1 MHFLKNQQ
9 IKTLSLSED
18 LKEAAVTV
26 IVEDVVSSSKDEKL
40 KHLWEYEEILNILGK
55 FWFGYI
61 SEIFVFNFLFI
72 SLRFW

>member
-55 FWFGYI
+55 FWFESI
-61 SEIFVFNFLFI
+61 SEIFVLI
-72 SLRFW
+72 LCLYL

>member
-55 FWFGYI
+55 FWFEYI
-61 SEIFVFNFLFI
+61 SEISVFNFVFI

>member
-55 FWFGYI
+55 FWFGCI
-61 SEIFVFNFLFI
+61 SEIFIFNFVFI